1 MKPFSKKILLI
12 SYLSFF
18 VASVCQAQSLSIF
31 AAASLTQPITQ
42 IAQLFEKQENIK
54 VITVF
59 AASSTLARQI
69 ARNAPAD
76 IYISANQKWMNYLLN
91 EKKIDSTSI
100 QTLLENQLVLSAPIQ
115 SNINPIEVLNSH
127 TFNTY
132 LAGQLIDAK
141 LATGNV
147 DHVPLGI
154 YAKQALIS
162 LDIWPTIK
170 NKLALTS
177 NARAALA
184 FAEKAAVPLALV
196 YKTDALS
203 SKKVKIIAEIDQQHH
218 EKIIYPM
225 AIVANKETDKSQ
237 LLYDFLRSSQ
247 AQQVFSQY
255 GFKPHLTTGN

>member
-1 MKPFSKKILLI
+1 MKLFLKKTLLV

-18 VASVCQAQSLSIF
+18 VTCVAQAQPLSIF

-42 IAQLFEKQENIK
+42 IAKLFEKQQNIK

-76 IYISANQKWMNYLLN
+76 IYISANQKWMDYLLKEN
-91 EKKIDSTSI
+91 KLQSSSVK
-100 QTLLENQLVLSAPIQ
+100 TLLENQLVLSAPIT
-115 SNINPIEVLNSH
+115 STIKPIDNLNTN

-132 LAGQLIDAK
+132 LSPHLKDAK

-154 YAKQALIS
+154 YAKQALIN
-162 LDIWPTIK
+162 LKVWPTIK
-170 NKLALTS
+170 QQLALTN

-184 FAEKAAVPLALV
+184 FAEKGAVALALI

-203 SKKVKIIAEIDQQHH
+203 SKKVKVITQIDPMYH
-218 EKIIYPM
+218 EKISYPI
-225 AIVANKETDKSQ
+225 ARVANRATQSSQ
-237 LLYDFLRSSQ
+237 LLYDFLRSEQ
-247 AQQVFSQY
+247 ALHIFSQY
-255 GFKPHLTTGN
+255 GFNIQLTTN